1 MLSLY
6 GSGQSRSLRVVWAL
20 EEAGQTY
27 TYHPVK
33 LGSKPSDEYLALN
46 PQGKV
51 PTFIDDSHAEPL
63 VLNESA
69 AAVSYIAS
77 LAPEK
82 NLVPTNPVDRAYYD
96 EICFFILSD
105 LEQPL
110 WSNGKHRFV
119 LPEQHR
125 IPEMLETANFEFK
138 RSLSALKHHLGDKQ
152 YIVNNTFSM
161 ADVLLTQTLLW
172 AQAFK
177 FELPE
182 FTLQYIANI
191 TQREAFKRAIEATS

>member
-1 MLSLY
+1 MLTLY

-20 EEAGQTY
+20 EEAGLEYNYQ
-27 TYHPVK
+27 PVK
-33 LGSKPSDEYLALN
+33 LGTKPSAEYFALN

-51 PTFIDDSHAEPL
+51 PTLVDDNGEVPL

-69 AAVSYIAS
+69 AAVSYIAT

-82 NLVPTNPVDRAYYD
+82 ALIPTDAKARAYYD

-119 LPEQHR
+119 LPEEHR
-125 IPEMLETANFEFK
+125 IPKMLETATWEFK
-138 RSLSALKHHLGDKQ
+138 RSLKALKHHMADKQ
-152 YIVNNTFSM
+152 YIVNNEFSM
-161 ADVLLTQTLLW
+161 ADVLLVQTLLW
-172 AQAFK
+172 AKAFK

-182 FTLQYIANI
+182 FTHDYIERVS
-191 TQREAFKRAIEATS
+191 QREAFKRALAAVE

>member
-1 MLSLY
+1 MLTLY

-20 EEAGQTY
+20 EEAGLEYNYQ
-27 TYHPVK
+27 PVK
-33 LGSKPSDEYLALN
+33 LGEKPSAEYFALN

-51 PTFIDDSHAEPL
+51 PTLVDDNGEVPL

-69 AAVSYIAS
+69 AAVSYIAT

-82 NLVPTNPVDRAYYD
+82 ALIPTDAKARAYYD

-119 LPEQHR
+119 LPKEHR
-125 IPEMLETANFEFK
+125 IPQMLETATWEFK
-138 RSLSALKHHLGDKQ
+138 RSLKALKHHMADKQ
-152 YIVNNTFSM
+152 YIVNNQFSM
-161 ADVLLTQTLLW
+161 ADVLLVQTLLW
-172 AQAFK
+172 AKAFK

-182 FTLQYIANI
+182 FTHAYIERVS
-191 TQREAFKRAIEATS
+191 QREAFKRALAAVE